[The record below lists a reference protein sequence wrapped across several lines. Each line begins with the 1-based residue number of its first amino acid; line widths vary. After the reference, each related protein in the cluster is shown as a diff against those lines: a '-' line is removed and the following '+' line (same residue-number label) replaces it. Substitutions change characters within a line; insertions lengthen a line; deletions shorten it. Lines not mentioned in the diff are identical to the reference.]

1 MKVIENS
8 KLKRKES
15 VSNPM
20 SDVISSIKS
29 GLKITEDVPAED
41 AVIASLARMLDHRY
55 VILKDVILPGLKVPI
70 PLILVGPSGVCV
82 LTPSPMRGV
91 YRAQGEN
98 WERMDERRKD
108 FRPAQPN
115 MLLRA
120 QLLARAVEKFFNE
133 RGYELPKVESALIF
147 TDPGVHIETVRPV
160 VRIILIDGIERFTTG
175 LAQGYPILE
184 KDDVQKIVNL
194 FSASMG
200 LADEEVSTLPE
211 HDVFSFMDE
220 EVETGPAWQD
230 RLPQGDGIV
239 DALNKIP
246 FSGRQWL
253 LLGSMMVVNV
263 FVILAFLVLVLV
275 S

>member
-15 VSNPM
+15 VSSPM
-20 SDVISSIKS
+20 NDVISSIKS

-41 AVIASLARMLDHRY
+41 AVIASLARMLDNRY

-70 PLILVGPSGVCV
+70 PLLLIGPSGVCV
-82 LTPSPMRGV
+82 LTASSMRGV

-98 WERMDERRKD
+98 WERMDERRRD

-120 QLLARAVEKFFNE
+120 QLLARAFEKFFTE
-133 RGYELPKVESALIF
+133 RGYELPEVESVLIF
-147 TDPGVHIETVRPV
+147 TDPGVHIESVRPV

-175 LAQGYPILE
+175 LVQGYPVLE
-184 KDDVQKIVNL
+184 KDDVQKIVDL

-200 LADEEVSTLPE
+200 LVDAEVSTHPE
-211 HDVFSFMDE
+211 HDVFSFKDE
-220 EVETGPAWQD
+220 KVERGPSWQD
-230 RLPQGDGIV
+230 RLPQGEGIV
-239 DALNKIP
+239 DALNKVP
-246 FSGRQWL
+246 FSGRQWF
-253 LLGSMMVVNV
+253 LLGTMMVVNV
-263 FVILAFLVLVLV
+263 FVLLAFLVLVLV

>member
-55 VILKDVILPGLKVPI
+55 VILKDVFLPGLKVPI

-82 LTPSPMRGV
+82 ITPSSMRGV

-108 FRPAQPN
+108 FKPAQPN

-120 QLLARAVEKFFNE
+120 QLLARAVERFFNE

-194 FSASMG
+194 FSTSMG

-220 EVETGPAWQD
+220 EVEKGPAWQD

-263 FVILAFLVLVLV
+263 FVLLTFLVLVLV